1 MRYIFSLSF
10 LLLIFSANA
19 QQVYETPPGT
29 IKINDTL
36 FIDKAPVDNMM
47 YLEFMVKV
55 KSLWNYAL
63 QDTLKSLS
71 LEEIDESIISNSV
84 SNQQNEEILKMI
96 TSVENIKISDSV
108 NTEYYFNH
116 PKFQYHPMVGV
127 SKEQAQL
134 YCDWRTD
141 MVNLRWGKEI
151 KENKNNYRKI
161 KYRLPTDQDLHL
173 ATKVF
178 SENEKIVFSDQASL
192 EKINLKIPKEKE
204 VFFLFDIP
212 EFTQTEGDTALIE
225 ENKKYKFKFFRC
237 VCEVEK

>member
-36 FIDKAPVDNMM
+36 FIDKAPVDNKM

-55 KSLWNYAL
+55 KSLWNYDL
-63 QDTLKSLS
+63 QDTLRELS

-84 SNQQNEEILKMI
+84 NNQQNEEILRMI

-108 NTEYYFNH
+108 NMAYYFNH
-116 PKFQYHPMVGV
+116 PEFQHHPMVGV

-134 YCDWRTD
+134 FCDWRTD
-141 MVNLRWGKEI
+141 MVNLRWGTEI
-151 KENKNNYRKI
+151 KENNNNYMKI
-161 KYRLPTDQDLHL
+161 KHRLPTDQDFDL
-173 ATKVF
+173 AAKIF
-178 SENEKIVFSDQASL
+178 RENEKIVFSDQASL
-192 EKINLKIPKEKE
+192 EKINLKIRKEKE

-212 EFTQTEGDTALIE
+212 EFKNSESDSVLIE
-225 ENKKYKFKFFRC
+225 ESEKYAFKFFRC